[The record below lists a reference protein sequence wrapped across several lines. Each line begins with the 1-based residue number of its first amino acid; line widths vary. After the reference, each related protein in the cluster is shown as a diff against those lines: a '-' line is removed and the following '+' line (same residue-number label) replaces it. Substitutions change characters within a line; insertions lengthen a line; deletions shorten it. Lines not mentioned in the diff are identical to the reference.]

1 MKVNKFLINGVMISH
16 FRYNPESSAYEFFTQ
31 DKDYKEVLV
40 KVIKTKQHDTG
51 WYYAKNAL
59 LKHYNYL
66 AELYGD
72 KND

>member
-1 MKVNKFLINGVMISH
+1 MKQNKFLIDGVIITH
-16 FRYNPESSAYEFFTQ
+16 FQYNPKLNAYEFFTQ
-31 DKDYKEVLV
+31 NKEYKTSLV
-40 KVIKTKQHDTG
+40 KVIKTKPHDTG
-51 WYYAKNAL
+51 WYYAKNAM